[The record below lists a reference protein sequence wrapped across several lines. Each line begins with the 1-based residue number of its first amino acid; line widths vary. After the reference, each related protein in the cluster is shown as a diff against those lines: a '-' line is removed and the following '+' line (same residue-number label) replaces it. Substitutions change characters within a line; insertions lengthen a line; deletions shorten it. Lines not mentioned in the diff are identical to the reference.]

1 MKKII
6 TLVMTFLGIFFIY
19 CTFNNHHINYVSIGD
34 NIMNNNLNNI
44 NYNQFIKDFLTK
56 KKWLSSFN
64 TSYYNNSVLSLY
76 RDLLNN
82 RTIKNN
88 DEEYYFKKVLRES
101 DILVISVGME
111 ELSKNYS
118 KNNMTNNYLYFEK
131 MYQRIE
137 RLVNEIKK
145 YAKGKILFIGY
156 YNPTNYYDAKTDEF
170 FYDINTKLN
179 RLMMNN
185 GITYIDLYELIKG
198 NSYKDNINSISL
210 NNEGYKKLASIIE
223 FYLD

>member
-19 CTFNNHHINYVSIGD
+19 FSFNNHHINYVSIGD

-88 DEEYYFKKVLRES
+88 DGEYYFKKVLRES

-198 NSYKDNINSISL
+198 NSYKDNINSI
-210 NNEGYKKLASIIE
+210 
-223 FYLD
+223 